1 MTTKNNKQDELAEAL
16 LEWAKED
23 EENRS
28 VLVLA
33 GDEDNTRLAYNGTN
47 RNLVTDLAIFM
58 RKDERIRQVFAD
70 AMLLLEDY
78 EASITNKQD
87 DDKAGIK

>member
-1 MTTKNNKQDELAEAL
+1 MTKSNKQDELAEAL

-28 VLVLA
+28 VLLLA

-78 EASITNKQD
+78 EASLAKGQSND
-87 DDKAGIK
+87 EE

>member
-1 MTTKNNKQDELAEAL
+1 MTTNNKQDELAEAL

>member
-1 MTTKNNKQDELAEAL
+1 MKKNNKQDELTSAL
-16 LEWAKED
+16 LRWAEED

-78 EASITNKQD
+78 EASLAKEQSND
-87 DDKAGIK
+87 EE